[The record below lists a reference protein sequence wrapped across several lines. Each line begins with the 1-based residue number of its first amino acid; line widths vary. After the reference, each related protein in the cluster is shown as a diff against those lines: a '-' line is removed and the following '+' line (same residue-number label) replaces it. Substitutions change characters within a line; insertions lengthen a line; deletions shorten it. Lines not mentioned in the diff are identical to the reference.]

1 MHIDLS
7 PILRVALSFA
17 LVMTV
22 SPFCGT
28 QAFASEA
35 NVSSENSEE
44 VSSESDSSCSNAAVN
59 PEDLTWDTCGS
70 CEWAVDGN
78 KTLIIR
84 PKDGIE
90 GTLNDERP
98 WYKNYF
104 VSVSFEGK
112 VNSPKRC
119 RMLEGCRF
127 LESVNLTG
135 LDTSSVEDM
144 SSMFNGCSSLESIDL
159 SGLDTSSV
167 EDMSSMFNGC
177 SSLESLDLSEFDVSS
192 ITGTSEMFAGCSSLE
207 LVKVPEGF
215 PLAKALP
222 SSCHWLSSV
231 DGIIYQSDA
240 VPSGPAA
247 TYTRIEPGSAGRVF
261 RCGTCEW
268 LVDGEGTLVIS
279 PVDGATS
286 GELGDWS
293 PDQKTS
299 TGRPDARSPWAG
311 LPIVSARFEG
321 HVVAPT
327 AIGMFYRCSSLKSI
341 DLSGLDTSS
350 AKDMSYMFAG
360 CSSLESIDLSGLDS
374 SSVTD
379 VSDMFSDCSGLRS
392 LNLSVIDLSRVYNMS
407 GAFYGCISLE
417 DLDLPRLDSQSLR
430 YLTST
435 FRRCSSLKT
444 LDLSGVNAP
453 FLSNLNWTF
462 GDCTSLQSI
471 DFTSSYFSRME
482 SMSYTF
488 YNCSSLQHLDLLSF
502 DTSKVTDMSYAFDG
516 CRGLKDLDLSVLD
529 TSCVSSVRRM
539 LANCDSLQSLAL
551 PNTYKGEMYTS
562 SMFYFTCDESFRLT
576 VGSNFDTY
584 DAAINGYASLPG
596 VRSTGHYL
604 DRIVTGRWINVE
616 TGEVL
621 STREIPSRV
630 AATYAPEVVYRDMG
644 ASVRVQGDRCPA
656 ERLLAEVVFD
666 NDASDSDINL
676 FYQWFDASSDQP
688 VSEGPFFQVTENDI
702 GREYYCIVTDS
713 QEGDR
718 NELRSDTIT
727 ADHTLG
733 EEWEYG
739 GQGHW
744 RACTACGKAMN
755 VSDHI
760 FGDWKIDKRPFAGIP
775 GRREHTCSVC
785 GFIESE
791 SFEGDKLIE
800 SPFTDVLVDSTPHYE
815 EIMRIA
821 EYGVTTGFPD
831 GTFRPYASIAR
842 CDMAAFLYRL
852 ADSPDYEVTDADI
865 AAFADVD
872 VDTPHYKEICW
883 LVSMGISTGFPDGTF
898 RPYASVTRCDMA
910 AFLQR
915 LGERLGTPSYVY
927 PMGFADVDNNT
938 PHADAIEWLSKA
950 DIAHGFLDGARYCFR
965 PYENVTRCDMA
976 AFLYRLKFNCR

>member
-1 MHIDLS
+1 MFYGCSSLKSIDLS
-7 PILRVALSFA
+7 
-17 LVMTV
+17 
-22 SPFCGT
+22 
-28 QAFASEA
+28 
-35 NVSSENSEE
+35 
-44 VSSESDSSCSNAAVN
+44 
-59 PEDLTWDTCGS
+59 
-70 CEWAVDGN
+70 
-78 KTLIIR
+78 
-84 PKDGIE
+84 
-90 GTLNDERP
+90 
-98 WYKNYF
+98 
-104 VSVSFEGK
+104 
-112 VNSPKRC
+112 
-119 RMLEGCRF
+119 
-127 LESVNLTG
+127 G
-135 LDTSSVEDM
+135 LDASSVEDM
-144 SSMFNGCSSLESIDL
+144 SYMFADCSSLESIDL

-167 EDMSSMFNGC
+167 EDMSRMFNGC
-177 SSLESLDLSEFDVSS
+177 SSLESIDLSEFDVSS

-215 PLAKALP
+215 PLAKALS

-268 LVDGEGTLVIS
+268 LVDGEGTLVVS

-299 TGRPDARSPWAG
+299 TGWPDARSPWAG

-341 DLSGLDTSS
+341 DLSGLDMSS

-392 LNLSVIDLSRVYNMS
+392 LNLSVIDLSRVYDMNC
-407 GAFYGCISLE
+407 AFDGCTSLE

-471 DFTSSYFSRME
+471 DFTSSSFSRME

-488 YNCSSLQHLDLLSF
+488 YNCSSLQHLDLSSF

-529 TSCVSSVRRM
+529 TSCVRSVRRM
-539 LANCDSLQSLAL
+539 LADCDSLQSLAL
-551 PNTYKGEMYTS
+551 PNTYKGAMYTS
-562 SMFYFTCDESFRLT
+562 SMFWFTCDESFRLT
-576 VGSNFDTY
+576 VGSNFETY
-584 DAAINGYASLPG
+584 DIAINGYASLPG
-596 VRSTGHYL
+596 VRSAGHYL

-621 STREIPSRV
+621 STRDIPSRV

-688 VSEGPFFQVTENDI
+688 VSEGPFFRVTENDI

-733 EEWEYG
+733 EEWHSDYS
-739 GQGHW
+739 GHW

-755 VSDHI
+755 VSDHT

-775 GRREHTCSVC
+775 GRRERACSVC

-791 SFEGDKLIE
+791 SFDGDKLIE

-915 LGERLGTPSYVY
+915 LGRRLGNPSYVY
-927 PMGFADVDNNT
+927 PMDFADVDNNT
-938 PHADAIEWLSKA
+938 PHADAIEWLAKA
-950 DIAHGFLDGARYCFR
+950 DIAHGFLDHGRYCFR